1 MRRGESFPSMNP
13 RRVCSVLFVCTG
25 NICRSPLAQG
35 LMEQALLEHA
45 GGGNL
50 VIDSAGTHAH
60 VGEMPHPLSVTVAA
74 VDYGIDIT
82 GQRARQLTP
91 ADFNDFDWLVALDRG
106 HRDYMEARM
115 PQNAR
120 GTVRLLLQDVLPGS
134 PDVPDPYGRR
144 RSAYEDSA
152 RLIKLGVD
160 RLLGELLAPG

>member
-1 MRRGESFPSMNP
+1 MKT
-13 RRVCSVLFVCTG
+13 RRVRAVLFVCTG

-35 LMEQALLEHA
+35 LMEQALLERVP
-45 GGGNL
+45 GSD
-50 VIDSAGTHAH
+50 VRVDSAGTHAH

-82 GQRARQLTP
+82 AQRGRQLSP
-91 ADFNDFDWLVALDRG
+91 ADFHEFDWLIALDRG
-106 HRDYMEARM
+106 HRDHLEARL
-115 PQNAR
+115 PADAR

-144 RSAYEDSA
+144 RSAYEESA

-160 RLLGELLAPG
+160 SLVGELLAPDR